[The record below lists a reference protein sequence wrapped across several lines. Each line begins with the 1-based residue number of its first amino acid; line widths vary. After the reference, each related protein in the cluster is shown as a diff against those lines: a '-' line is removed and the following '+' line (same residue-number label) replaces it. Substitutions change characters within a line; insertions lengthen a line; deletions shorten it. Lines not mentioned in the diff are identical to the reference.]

1 MIPRVVMIELYK
13 TFHQPIWTV
22 VLTAALFFPI
32 KKILYQLYMKK
43 FFKDNSDVQELNEI
57 IKKKL
62 NNRARFTSM
71 LLSFV
76 FSYLYVQNVFY

>member
-13 TFHQPIWTV
+13 TFHQPIWTLL
-22 VLTAALFFPI
+22 LTIALFFPI
-32 KKILYQLYMKK
+32 KKILYQLYMRK
-43 FFKDNSDVQELNEI
+43 FFKDNLD
-57 IKKKL
+57 KKDLDEDLKTKL
-62 NNRARFTSM
+62 NKRARFTSI

>member
-1 MIPRVVMIELYK
+1 MLELYK
-13 TFHQPIWTV
+13 TFHQPIWTLLLFV
-22 VLTAALFFPI
+22 ALYFPI

-43 FFKDNSDVQELNEI
+43 FFKDNPDKKELDEEI
-57 IKKKL
+57 RNKL
-62 NNRARFTSM
+62 NKRARFTSI

>member
-1 MIPRVVMIELYK
+1 MLELYK
-13 TFHQPIWTV
+13 TFHQPVWPV
-22 VLTAALFFPI
+22 ALFAALYFPI

-43 FFKDNSDVQELNEI
+43 FFKDNPNKNELDEL
-57 IKKKL
+57 IKTKL
-62 NNRARFTSM
+62 NNRARFTSI

>member
-1 MIPRVVMIELYK
+1 MLELYK
-13 TFHQPIWTV
+13 TFHQPI
-22 VLTAALFFPI
+22 LTIALFIALYFPI

-43 FFKDNSDVQELNEI
+43 FFKDNPDKKELDEEI
-57 IKKKL
+57 KNQL
-62 NNRARFTSM
+62 NKRARLTSI

>member
-1 MIPRVVMIELYK
+1 MIELYK

>member
-1 MIPRVVMIELYK
+1 MLELYK
-13 TFHQPIWTV
+13 TFHQPIWT
-22 VLTAALFFPI
+22 LTLFIALYFPI

-43 FFKDNSDVQELNEI
+43 FFKDNPD
-57 IKKKL
+57 KKDLDEENKNKL
-62 NNRARFTSM
+62 NKRARFTSI

>member
-1 MIPRVVMIELYK
+1 MLELYK
-13 TFHQPIWTV
+13 TFHQPVWTI
-22 VLTAALFFPI
+22 ALFSALYFPI

-43 FFKDNSDVQELNEI
+43 FFKDNPNKNELDEL
-57 IKKKL
+57 IKTKL
-62 NNRARFTSM
+62 NNRARFTSI

>member
-1 MIPRVVMIELYK
+1 MLELYK
-13 TFHQPIWTV
+13 TFHQPIWTLLLFV
-22 VLTAALFFPI
+22 ALYFPI

-43 FFKDNSDVQELNEI
+43 FFKDNPDKKELDED
-57 IKKKL
+57 IKNKL
-62 NNRARFTSM
+62 NKRARFTSI

>member
-32 KKILYQLYMKK
+32 KKILFQLYMKK
-43 FFKDNSDVQELNEI
+43 FFKDNSDVQELNKI

>member
-1 MIPRVVMIELYK
+1 MLELYK
-13 TFHQPIWTV
+13 TFHQPIWTLLLFV
-22 VLTAALFFPI
+22 ALYFPI

-43 FFKDNSDVQELNEI
+43 FFKDNPDKKELDEEI
-57 IKKKL
+57 KNKL
-62 NNRARFTSM
+62 NKRARFTSI

>member
-1 MIPRVVMIELYK
+1 MIELYK

-32 KKILYQLYMKK
+32 KKILFQLYMKK

>member
-1 MIPRVVMIELYK
+1 MLELYK
-13 TFHQPIWTV
+13 TFHQPIWTLLLFV
-22 VLTAALFFPI
+22 ALYFPI

-43 FFKDNSDVQELNEI
+43 FFKDNPDKKELDEEI
-57 IKKKL
+57 KNKL
-62 NNRARFTSM
+62 NKRAKFTSI

>member
-32 KKILYQLYMKK
+32 KKILFQLYMKK

>member
-13 TFHQPIWTV
+13 TFNQPIWTLL
-22 VLTAALFFPI
+22 LTIALFFPI
-32 KKILYQLYMKK
+32 KKILYQLYMRK
-43 FFKDNSDVQELNEI
+43 FFKDNPD
-57 IKKKL
+57 KKDLDEDLKTKL
-62 NNRARFTSM
+62 NKRARFTSI

>member
-1 MIPRVVMIELYK
+1 MLELYK
-13 TFHQPIWTV
+13 TFHQPVWTIA
-22 VLTAALFFPI
+22 LFAALYFPI

-43 FFKDNSDVQELNEI
+43 FFKDNPNKNELDELV
-57 IKKKL
+57 KTKL
-62 NNRARFTSM
+62 NNRARFTSI

>member
-32 KKILYQLYMKK
+32 KKILFQLYMKK
-43 FFKDNSDVQELNEI
+43 FFKDNLDVQELNEI